1 MDPNLSTLL
10 ITLVTVLTSTA
21 AWRFWEHRARAQEKT
36 EDREHLDELQYRNDL
51 RERVRMLELM
61 LKDMQRENTTLRD
74 ELRQLTATV
83 ATQAA
88 RIQWL
93 ERENKQLKNPQV

>member
-1 MDPNLSTLL
+1 MDPNLTTLL

-21 AWRFWEHRARAQEKT
+21 AWRYWDQRARSKEKS

-61 LKDMQRENTTLRD
+61 LKDMQRENNDLRD
-74 ELRQLTATV
+74 ELRELTATV
-83 ATQAA
+83 TLQAGK
-88 RIQWL
+88 IQWL
-93 ERENKQLKNPQV
+93 ERENEQLKTAAP